1 MTWEKKNI
9 QELREEFYFDLFER
23 MFEKDR
29 EKLRIYY
36 SNECPTVSFVY
47 ETENGMRQ
55 FNFWLDGLC
64 TANDTDGLDI
74 EEISNKLFHVF
85 NAGNRLT
92 ANPADKFA
100 DYEEIK
106 ELLAFRV
113 SEEEMTEEEL
123 EKYIVRKDNEVTRIL
138 FAYEINAEGNMEW
151 HKITK
156 DMASKWKKDLN
167 GVTEQAAN
175 NTDTFIPMSAWSCKK
190 HEDYN
195 SAGDLY
201 YFLRSIGIFRMS
213 ADRVVRLDINRVMQ

>member
-1 MTWEKKNI
+1 
-9 QELREEFYFDLFER
+9 

-36 SNECPTVSFVY
+36 SKECPTVSFVY

-64 TANDTDGLDI
+64 AANDTDGFDI

-85 NAGNRLT
+85 NAGNKLT
-92 ANPADKFA
+92 VNPADKFA

-106 ELLAFRV
+106 EFLAFRV
-113 SEEEMTEEEL
+113 SKEEMTEEEL
-123 EKYIVRKDNEVTRIL
+123 EKYIVRKDDEVTRIL

-167 GVTEQAAN
+167 DVTEQAAN
-175 NTDTFIPMSAWSCKK
+175 NTDTFIPISAWSCKEFK
-190 HEDYN
+190 EYN
-195 SAGDLY
+195 SAVELY
-201 YFLRSIGIFRMS
+201 CFLRSIRIFRIP
-213 ADRVVRLDINRVMQ
+213 ADKIQPLDINQVVQ

>member
-1 MTWEKKNI
+1 
-9 QELREEFYFDLFER
+9 

-36 SNECPTVSFVY
+36 SKECPTVSFVY

-64 TANDTDGLDI
+64 AANDTDGFDI

-85 NAGNRLT
+85 NAENKLT
-92 ANPADKFA
+92 VNPADKFA

-113 SEEEMTEEEL
+113 SKEEMTEEEL
-123 EKYIVRKDNEVTRIL
+123 EKYIVRKDDEVTRIL

-167 GVTEQAAN
+167 DVTEQAAN
-175 NTDTFIPMSAWSCKK
+175 NTDTFIPTSAWNCKK
-190 HEDYN
+190 YEDYN

>member
-1 MTWEKKNI
+1 MGEKNI
-9 QELREEFYFDLFER
+9 QELGKEFYFDLFKR
-23 MFEKDR
+23 MLEKDR

-36 SNECPTVSFVY
+36 SKECPTVSFVY

-64 TANDTDGLDI
+64 TANDADGLDI

-85 NAGNRLT
+85 NAGNKLT

-123 EKYIVRKDNEVTRIL
+123 EKYIVRKDAKVTRIL

-156 DMASKWKKDLN
+156 DMALKWKKDLN
-167 GVTEQAAN
+167 DVTEQAAN
-175 NTDTFIPMSAWSCKK
+175 NTDTFIPTSAWNCEEFK
-190 HEDYN
+190 DYN
-195 SAGDLY
+195 PAADLY
-201 YFLRSIGIFRMS
+201 YFLRSIRTFRIP
-213 ADRVVRLDINRVMQ
+213 ADKIQPLDINQVVQ